1 MDNNLDNLL
10 ISKVWE
16 DETIFELQIEVC
28 SQYVNAHQ
36 TCYFN
41 EDLLN
46 KLSSFLTEF
55 CKSENPA
62 TYFESGHKTGKY
74 TPAFSLA
81 LSSDRR
87 GHVTIGVD
95 LEICDVDDRSH
106 RCQCN
111 VRCELGAL
119 ERFGKRLVKLNEGEI
134 GSRIALY
141 ET

>member
-1 MDNNLDNLL
+1 MNNNLDNLI

-46 KLSSFLTEF
+46 KLSYFLTEF
-55 CKSENPA
+55 CKPDNST
-62 TYFESGHKTGKY
+62 TYFESGHKTGNY
-74 TPAFSLA
+74 TPAFSLE
-81 LSSDRR
+81 LSSDRQ
-87 GHVTIGVD
+87 GHVTINVD
-95 LEICDVDDRSH
+95 LEICDVVDRSH

-119 ERFGKRLVKLNEGEI
+119 ECFGKRLAKLNKGEI
-134 GSRIALY
+134 GTQIALY
-141 ET
+141 EK